1 MEPAGGF
8 TLAELAERLEG
19 RLEGEG
25 GIVLRGLRSL
35 EEAGSSDLA
44 CLHDPRYREA
54 ARASRAGAFLLGEGA
69 EAPDERPLLRVRHPY
84 LALARALRLF
94 HPEERG
100 PAGVHPSAQLG
111 EGVALGSEVG
121 VGPLAVIGHGV
132 RLGDRVRVGAG
143 SVIGAGCRVG
153 EDTLIH
159 ANATLYPG
167 TVVGARC
174 ILHSASVL
182 GADGYG
188 FATREDGV
196 HEKVPQ
202 VGRVILEDD
211 VEVGAGSTIDRG
223 SLGDTVI
230 GAGTKIDNL
239 VQVAHNVKVGAGC
252 LLVAQSGISGS
263 TSLGRSVVVAGQSGA
278 AGHLSL
284 GDGVVVAAKTAVF
297 KDLPAGARVGGIP
310 AIDLGEWRRAA
321 ALYARLPEMRRE
333 IRRLRQ
339 ELDARRGPGPDRPGE
354 KEE

>member
-1 MEPAGGF
+1 VEPGAGF

-25 GIVLRGLRSL
+25 GRVLSGLRSL
-35 EEAGSSDLA
+35 EEAGPEHLA

-54 ARASRAGAFLLGEGA
+54 ARASRAGAFLLGETA
-69 EAPDERPLLRVRHPY
+69 EAPDERPLLRVKHPY

-100 PAGVHPSAQLG
+100 PAHIHPSAHLAGDAELG
-111 EGVALGSEVG
+111 DEVG
-121 VGPLAVIGHGV
+121 IAPLAVVGKKA

-143 SVIGAGCRVG
+143 SVIGAGCVVG

-159 ANATLYPG
+159 ANVTLYPG
-167 TVVGARC
+167 TRVGARC

-182 GADGYG
+182 GSDGYG

-202 VGRVILEDD
+202 VGRVIVEDD

-239 VQVAHNVKVGAGC
+239 VQVAHNVKVGPGC

-284 GDGVVVAAKTAVF
+284 GDGAVVAAKTAVF

-310 AIDLGEWRRAA
+310 AMELGEWRRAA

-339 ELDARRGPGPDRPGE
+339 ELEARRGPGEPGE
-354 KEE
+354 KEKR